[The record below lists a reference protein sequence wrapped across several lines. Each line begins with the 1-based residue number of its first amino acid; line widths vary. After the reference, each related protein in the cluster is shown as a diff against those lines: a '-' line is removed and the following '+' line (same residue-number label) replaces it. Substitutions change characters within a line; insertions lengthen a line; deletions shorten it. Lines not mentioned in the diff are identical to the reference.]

1 MNDRLKQLDLLISQT
16 AARMENLEKE
26 SLSLRHRLR
35 QQEEQILRL
44 KETEKELKAL
54 REWKKNTV
62 SVLKKMQMRIDK
74 AIARAQEKQNSLP

>member
-26 SLSLRHRLR
+26 SVSLRHRLR

-74 AIARAQEKQNSLP
+74 EIARAQEKQNSLP

>member
-74 AIARAQEKQNSLP
+74 EIARAQEKQNSLP

>member
-54 REWKKNTV
+54 REWRKNTV

-74 AIARAQEKQNSLP
+74 EIARAQEKQNSLP